1 MRLPKGLTNLVEIKQ
16 GVCQGCI
23 ASPPLFNLYGESVLR
38 PLDEVPIRVSING
51 VIIDNIRYADD
62 IVLIATNEEG
72 LQQLLHES
80 NSNGESKGLSINYKK
95 TKGMVISKSE
105 KKP

>member
-1 MRLPKGLTNLVEIKQ
+1 M
-16 GVCQGCI
+16 
-23 ASPPLFNLYGESVLR
+23 FNLYGESVLR